1 MHVFYLVKILDT
13 TGPPDAGLNRGG
25 GGERIKRAQISF
37 FRNVSKCQEWYRFL
51 WQFRNL

>member
-25 GGERIKRAQISF
+25 GGTNKKGTNIF
-37 FRNVSKCQEWYRFL
+37 FSKH
-51 WQFRNL
+51 